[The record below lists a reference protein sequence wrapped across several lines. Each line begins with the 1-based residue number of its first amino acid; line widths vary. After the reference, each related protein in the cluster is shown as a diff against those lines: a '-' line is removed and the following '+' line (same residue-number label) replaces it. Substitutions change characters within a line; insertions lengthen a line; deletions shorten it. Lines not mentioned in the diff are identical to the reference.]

1 MVIFSYY
8 LSQKKT
14 LEINPR
20 HPLIKELLKRVEE
33 DPADDK
39 AKNIAVMMFHTGNIS
54 CTDLKTITLF
64 HMKVPWYI

>member
-1 MVIFSYY
+1 MCTVGHMRLYLCPQLFYRYY

-33 DPADDK
+33 DTGDDV
-39 AKNIAVMMFHTGNIS
+39 AKSIATMMYHTGE
-54 CTDLKTITLF
+54 F
-64 HMKVPWYI
+64 HQICL